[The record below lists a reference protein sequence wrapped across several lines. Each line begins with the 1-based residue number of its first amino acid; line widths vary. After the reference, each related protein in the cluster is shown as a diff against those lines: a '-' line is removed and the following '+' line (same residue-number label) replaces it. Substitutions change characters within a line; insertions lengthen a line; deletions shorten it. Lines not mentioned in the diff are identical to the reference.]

1 MARAPPPPLEH
12 TFYAKAYLIITTT
25 DWTVN
30 VMLRGVDISEFNIID
45 YNNLK
50 SDFAIIRAG
59 YGKYE
64 YQKDKKFETHYSNL
78 HDKMPIGAYW
88 YSYAMSEDDA
98 RAEAKIC
105 ISVLKGK
112 KYELPIYYDVEEASM
127 YNLGR
132 AKVSNIIRAF
142 CKELEAAGYWV
153 GVYCSS
159 SWYNAVLDDD
169 VRKNYAIWVAEWN
182 TNKPNIG
189 GTYGA
194 WQYKVGSC
202 VGAQGQIDLDY
213 IYVDYPTQIKN
224 AGKNGYTKPVKTDN
238 TTNTEPKV
246 NTKSITL
253 TIDGITY
260 KGELKQI

>member
-1 MARAPPPPLEH
+1 
-12 TFYAKAYLIITTT
+12 
-25 DWTVN
+25 
-30 VMLRGVDISEFNIID
+30 MLRGVDISEFNIID

-98 RAEAKIC
+98 RAEAKTC

-213 IYVDYPTQIKN
+213 IYVDYPNQIKN
-224 AGKNGYTKPVKTDN
+224 AGKNGYSKPVKTDN
-238 TTNTEPKV
+238 TVNTKPKV